1 MALPLPER
9 KVSWKRNG
17 KLVSGVC
24 HIGVIYIYFHAN
36 IYYHIS
42 MKGESV

>member
-24 HIGVIYIYFHAN
+24 HIGVIYIYFRAN
-36 IYYHIS
+36 IHYYIS
-42 MKGESV
+42 IKGDSI